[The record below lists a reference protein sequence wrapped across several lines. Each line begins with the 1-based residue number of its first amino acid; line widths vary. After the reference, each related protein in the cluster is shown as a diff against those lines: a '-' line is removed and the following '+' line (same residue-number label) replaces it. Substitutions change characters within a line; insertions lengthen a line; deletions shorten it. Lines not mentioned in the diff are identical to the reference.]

1 MPDRARLACLSLVLL
16 CACGGALQDQEGE
29 AADPTF
35 TSSSC
40 RGAPYPILLAHGM
53 AGWDKIGGFWN
64 YYFQVADDLRARGE
78 RIYTSQVAPFESS
91 SVRGA
96 QLAQA
101 IDAALRDSGAC
112 KINIIAHSQGGIDAR
127 HAISTLRR
135 GGGVAS
141 LVTVSTP
148 HRGTVVADV
157 ALGLIP
163 GIAYGVINTVLQAYE
178 ALVGAPAG
186 SPGLQAQLRQL
197 SSGQMQGRFNPAN
210 PDDSRVAYYSVAGRS
225 ALRIAD
231 PECQGGVWGNPQR
244 SDILDPIL
252 GPVQVVFSLTS
263 RTPLSPA
270 VNDGLVT
277 VESARWGRFLGC
289 VPADHL
295 DEIGQILRPFPDPF
309 SGFDHKQLY
318 RRIAAQLHRD
328 GF

>member
-1 MPDRARLACLSLVLL
+1 MPRPPRPHLAWLTLAL
-16 CACGGALQDQEGE
+16 AIAFFGAGCGGALNDPEGE
-29 AADPTF
+29 AADPAFGAT
-35 TSSSC
+35 SC

-64 YYFQVADDLRARGE
+64 YYHQIPDDLRSRGE
-78 RIYTSQVAPFESS
+78 RIYLAQVSPFESS

-96 QLAQA
+96 
-101 IDAALRDSGAC
+101 
-112 KINIIAHSQGGIDAR
+112 
-127 HAISTLRR
+127 
-135 GGGVAS
+135 
-141 LVTVSTP
+141 
-148 HRGTVVADV
+148 
-157 ALGLIP
+157 
-163 GIAYGVINTVLQAYE
+163 
-178 ALVGAPAG
+178 PAG
-186 SPGLQAQLRQL
+186 SPGLKEQLRQL
-197 SSGQMQGRFNPAN
+197 STAQMVGRFNPAN

-231 PECQGGVWGNPQR
+231 PECRGGLWANPQR
-244 SDILDPIL
+244 SDVLDPIL

-263 RTPLSPA
+263 RNPLSPA
-270 VNDGLVT
+270 VNDGLVS

-318 RRIAAQLHRD
+318 RRLAEQLHRD